1 MWEVCL
7 ISAVLQASLIPFN
20 NLGDDDGVGGVG
32 DVDDDGDDGDDVRQ
46 SHCIPL
52 CR

>member
-1 MWEVCL
+1 MEVCL
-7 ISAVLQASLIPFN
+7 ISTVLQASLIPFN
-20 NLGDDDGVGGVG
+20 NLGDDGVGGVG
-32 DVDDDGDDGDDVRQ
+32 DVDDNGDDGDDVRQ